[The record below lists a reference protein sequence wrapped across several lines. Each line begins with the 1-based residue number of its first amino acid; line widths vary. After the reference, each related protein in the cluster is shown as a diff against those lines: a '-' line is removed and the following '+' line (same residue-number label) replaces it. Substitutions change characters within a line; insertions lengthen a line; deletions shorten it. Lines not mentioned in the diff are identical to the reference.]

1 MKRIIGIG
9 ETVYDIIFKNGQPVS
24 ATPGGSAFNAMI
36 SVGRI
41 GLPCSMITNIGGD
54 TIGDMTIKYMIDNGV
69 DTSFAY
75 RQEGMK
81 SHVALAFLDENDN
94 AQYQFYKDHASMEMD
109 AIDIPFG
116 KDDAVLFGSFFAINP
131 AIRNLTRSLLTKASK
146 QGAFL
151 YYDINFRAS
160 HIADIPMTIDNI
172 NENMKLSTVVRG
184 SLEDFGYLYN
194 TEDVDEIYEKYISP
208 FCPYFIC
215 TDGGRPVQLR
225 TPRLSLSFEAKKIK
239 TVSTVGAGDNF
250 NAGFLC
256 CLIEEKNI
264 SSLSIAE
271 WEETHWNRLIANG
284 QKFSAIV
291 CQSLGNSIP
300 QKSTKFRF

>member
-131 AIRNLTRSLLTKASK
+131 AIRNLTRSLLTKACK

-194 TEDVDEIYEKYISP
+194 TEDVDDIYEKYISP

>member
-1 MKRIIGIG
+1 MKRVIGIG
-9 ETVYDIIFKNGQPVS
+9 ETVYDIIFKNNQPLS

-36 SVGRI
+36 SIGRM
-41 GLPCSMITNIGGD
+41 GVPCSMITNIGND
-54 TIGDMTIKYMIDNGV
+54 KIGDLTIKYMSDNGV

-75 RQEGMK
+75 RQEDMK
-81 SHVALAFLDENDN
+81 SHLALAFLDENDN
-94 AQYQFYKDHASMEMD
+94 AQYQFYKNHADIEMNIVDIRFSNDD
-109 AIDIPFG
+109 AI
-116 KDDAVLFGSFFAINP
+116 LFGSFFAINP
-131 AIRNLTRSLLTKASK
+131 GIRSLTRSLLTKAHDS
-146 QGAFL
+146 GAFL

-160 HIADIPMTIDNI
+160 HIADIPATMDNI
-172 NENMKLSTVVRG
+172 NENMSLSTVVRG

-194 TEDVDEIYEKYISP
+194 TEDVDEIYEKYIRP
-208 FCPYFIC
+208 YCPYFIC
-215 TDGGRPVQLR
+215 TDGGNPIQLR
-225 TPRLSLSFEAKKIK
+225 TPRFSLSFEAKKIK

-264 SSLSIAE
+264 SSLSVAE
-271 WEETHWNRLIANG
+271 WEETHWNKLIANG

>member
-24 ATPGGSAFNAMI
+24 ATPGGSTFNAMI
-36 SVGRI
+36 SVGRM
-41 GLPCSMITNIGGD
+41 GLPCAMITNVGGD
-54 TIGDMTIKYMIDNGV
+54 NIGEMTERYMSENGV
-69 DTSFAY
+69 GTSLVY

-81 SHVALAFLDENDN
+81 SHIALAFLDENDN
-94 AQYQFYKDHASMEMD
+94 AQYQFYKDHANMEMPLAD
-109 AIDIPFG
+109 IAIS
-116 KDDAVLFGSFFAINP
+116 KDDTVLFGSFFAINP
-131 AIRNLTRSLLTKASK
+131 GIRNVTKALLTKADES
-146 QGAFL
+146 GAFL

-160 HIADIPMTIDNI
+160 HIADIPMTMDNI
-172 NENMKLSTVVRG
+172 NENMTLSSVVRG
-184 SLEDFGYLYN
+184 SLEDFGYLYG
-194 TEDVDEIYEKYISP
+194 TENVDEIYEKYIHP

-215 TDGGRPVQLR
+215 TDGGNPVQLR
-225 TPRLSLSFEAKKIK
+225 TPLLSLSFDAPKIK

-256 CLIEEKNI
+256 QLMEEKNI
-264 SSLSIAE
+264 SSLPLSE
-271 WEETHWNRLIANG
+271 WEESDWEKLIANG

-300 QKSTKFRF
+300 SQKQ